1 MLGYDN
7 YATRFES
14 IMSPMGF
21 VNMNHNIAGYPYG
34 GYGAGYGAGYAAGY
48 PMPGRVIDPL
58 MSQRTVDGVIA
69 KDEEH
74 RSNYYGRPIAKHIKD
89 DNVPTVLGILG
100 TALGTIALAIAA
112 KKFKGVK
119 KVKPA
124 SNKPNST
131 PNTPNTPNSTTTPT
145 STAKPGTP
153 APNTPNT
160 PNTPHSATSTNLAA
174 ATTPGATPGTTPVS
188 GSTPVNPAHTASSSL
203 ISPYTSYAKTGKTS
217 QPFIKPVQPRSAEEV
232 IAQEAAENLAKS
244 NINPLIAPYT
254 SYARTGKPSQPFV
267 KPVQPVSYENA
278 VAQQVAEDLAKYG
291 ETGSL
296 AAPYLN
302 YAKTGK
308 TSQPFVKPVQ
318 PEVIDDFGKYF
329 ASLPVAEQQKLYAE
343 IAATG
348 QLRGLD
354 RIANPNGV
362 FKINTQ
368 VKATQHQADR
378 LAYAAKKQET
388 AMNLPSSERILTTP
402 LTISNLN
409 AMLAKHNLKLNA
421 ESFNALSA
429 ETQAKVIKVIST
441 GNLNTLVENS
451 NLFSKLN

>member
-160 PNTPHSATSTNLAA
+160 PNTPHSATSTNSAA

-244 NINPLIAPYT
+244 
-254 SYARTGKPSQPFV
+254 K
-267 KPVQPVSYENA
+267 
-278 VAQQVAEDLAKYG
+278 
-291 ETGSL
+291 
-296 AAPYLN
+296 
-302 YAKTGK
+302 
-308 TSQPFVKPVQ
+308 
-318 PEVIDDFGKYF
+318 
-329 ASLPVAEQQKLYAE
+329 KLL
-343 IAATG
+343 
-348 QLRGLD
+348 LRKLL
-354 RIANPNGV
+354 
-362 FKINTQ
+362 KIWQ
-368 VKATQHQADR
+368 KATQIR
-378 LAYAAKKQET
+378 
-388 AMNLPSSERILTTP
+388 
-402 LTISNLN
+402 
-409 AMLAKHNLKLNA
+409 
-421 ESFNALSA
+421 
-429 ETQAKVIKVIST
+429 
-441 GNLNTLVENS
+441 
-451 NLFSKLN
+451 